1 MEGEQRIMDMGSEIR
16 VIQVELTEEAE
27 PIEEVEQTTPV
38 RERIRQAAVAHAEKA
53 GAGKR

>member
-1 MEGEQRIMDMGSEIR
+1 MDMGSEIR